1 MVNSTFILM
10 VMPKLTFGHFFYKNI
25 HNTNPYKCLY
35 LHKFGFMKQLLC
47 LFFLLLGSFS
57 FSQNDEERLAADYY
71 KRGEFEKALL
81 SYQKL
86 YDEQP
91 NNYNY
96 IYYLIKTYQQLE
108 QFKTAETLLKSKIAI
123 YQNPS
128 LIIELGY
135 NFQLQNATDKAKEC
149 YEEGLSK
156 IEERPE
162 YALLI
167 ARQFQEHSLLDY
179 AIESYKKSMALDPNL
194 NYNRELANVY
204 GEQGNIELFFKHYM
218 DYIESRPEYLNNA
231 KTQFSEFISEN
242 KDNENNLIL
251 RKLLLKKIQTQPDTY
266 WYELL
271 SWLYIQEKAYSRA
284 FTQEKALYMRQ
295 RESLSRI
302 IELAM
307 TALSEK
313 ENEVATEIFQYVLAN
328 TQNIGT
334 ILTANQYLL
343 DIEIANA
350 SSKDLPAIQER
361 YKQLFAAY
369 GISEPTLGL
378 QIAYG
383 NFLAFHLNK
392 PEEASNF
399 LKESLKLQISSL
411 QQAAVKMKLADIL
424 VFQEKFNEGLI
435 YYTQIQANTK
445 NSTIAQEARFKVAK
459 TSYYKG
465 DFEWAESQL
474 KVLKASTSQ
483 LIANDALELKLLISD
498 NKYEDS
504 LHVALKLYAKADLM
518 AYQNKNDEAISLL
531 DKILTEH
538 KGESIEDQALF
549 KQAELFVQ
557 KKQYDKAIK
566 NYELIIA
573 YHNDGI
579 LADDA
584 YYYLAELYNNVL
596 ESPEKAKPLYEKILF
611 NHQDSIYF
619 IEARKQFRMLRGDA
633 IN

>member
-1 MVNSTFILM
+1 
-10 VMPKLTFGHFFYKNI
+10 
-25 HNTNPYKCLY
+25 
-35 LHKFGFMKQLLC
+35 MKQFLC
-47 LFFLLLGSFS
+47 LVFLFMGCLS
-57 FSQNDEERLAADYY
+57 FSQNGEEQLAADYY
-71 KRGEFEKALL
+71 KRGEFEKALI

-86 YDEQP
+86 YDAQP

-96 IYYLIKTYQQLE
+96 VFHLIKIHQELE
-108 QFKTAETLLKSKIAI
+108 QFKVAEDLIKSKIAI
-123 YQNPS
+123 YQNPT
-128 LIIELGY
+128 LIIELGF
-135 NFQLQNATDKAKEC
+135 NFQLQDDMDKAKSYYQEAIT
-149 YEEGLSK
+149 K
-156 IEERPE
+156 VEERPD
-162 YALLI
+162 YAAFI
-167 ARQFQEHSLLDY
+167 ARQFEEYSLLDY
-179 AIESYKKSMALDPNL
+179 AIATYKKGMELDSKL
-194 NYNRELANVY
+194 NYNRELAKVY
-204 GEQGNIELFFKHYM
+204 GEQGHIDLLFTHYLA
-218 DYIESRPEYLNNA
+218 YIEVTPEYLNNA
-231 KTQFSEFISEN
+231 KMQFSDFISEN
-242 KDNENNLIL
+242 KDNENNILL
-251 RKLLLKKIQTQPDTY
+251 RKLLLKKIQTEPDTY

-271 SWLYIQEKAYSRA
+271 SWLYIQEKAYGRA

-295 RESLSRI
+295 RESLNRI
-302 IELAM
+302 IELAL

-313 ENEVATEIFQYVLAN
+313 ENEVATEIFSYILDN

-343 DIEIANA
+343 DIETANA
-350 SSKDLPAIQER
+350 SANDLPTIQKK
-361 YKQLFAAY
+361 YTQLFATY

-383 NFLAFHLNK
+383 DFLAFHLNK
-392 PEEASNF
+392 SEEASKF
-399 LKESLKLQISSL
+399 LKESLKLNISSL

-435 YYTQIQANTK
+435 YYTQIQANSK

-474 KVLKASTSQ
+474 NVLKASTSQ
-483 LIANDALELKLLISD
+483 LIANDALELKLVISD

-531 DKILTEH
+531 DKVLTEH

-557 KKQYDKAIK
+557 RKQYDKAIK
-566 NYELIIA
+566 NYESIIA
-573 YHNDGI
+573 YHSDGI

-584 YYYLAELYNNVL
+584 YYYLAELYNNIL
-596 ESPEKAKPLYEKILF
+596 EEPEKAKDLYEKIIF

-619 IEARKQFRMLRGDA
+619 IESRKQFRMLRGDA